1 MLHFHHWLASAAEL
15 PALRFHQLQHHPLSA
30 ASSRLP
36 PASTKQRRCGNIV
49 SQALRSTETTMRWRY
64 SVVSVANLTRCQGR
78 QEPRSIGLNQSGAP
92 HMQVRGSDF
101 PRHATVGHAPCFTLT
116 SSQNTA
122 TVETGPEDPFL
133 DPILLRRGA
142 RLTAVPRCPFP
153 YSLPLACVRQKTL
166 VSEGHQ
172 SRRNAPCTALQ
183 DPEAFPW

>member
-1 MLHFHHWLASAAEL
+1 MLHFHHWLASAAEV

-78 QEPRSIGLNQSGAP
+78 QEPRSVGLNSAQSGTFY

-101 PRHATVGHAPCFTLT
+101 PRRAHATVGKWAKRRVSPLIAAKTRPLLKQDLRTLSLT
-116 SSQNTA
+116 LYYCA
-122 TVETGPEDPFL
+122 
-133 DPILLRRGA
+133 GA
-142 RLTAVPRCPFP
+142 
-153 YSLPLACVRQKTL
+153 L
-166 VSEGHQ
+166 V
-172 SRRNAPCTALQ
+172 
-183 DPEAFPW
+183 